1 MRRDAA
7 EILKEALALPARD
20 REALAESLFASLD
33 GHLDEDAESAWAAEI
48 DRRVAELDAGA
59 VSTIPWPEVRRRLF
73 ERARHRALGR
83 LRDGLNLEW
92 TPANSREDLHRR

>member
-7 EILKEALALPARD
+7 EILKEALELPARD

-33 GHLDEDAESAWAAEI
+33 AHLDEDAESAWAAEI

-59 VSTIPWPEVRRRLF
+59 VSTIPWSEVRRRLF